1 MMIFGACVLLVG
13 SYAIYVSFAPRKPW
27 SPVPEGGGSLEP
39 TSVSVAQ
46 PPPAQL
52 EQPTSSNVEPPP
64 KDIGQQSFR
73 PNGVIDVP
81 RVGVRSVPDIAW
93 KITIGDLRRGERVEI
108 LKKISGSG
116 PTWARIKTK
125 SGKIGWVFA
134 SVVKERKGG

>member
-39 TSVSVAQ
+39 TSVSAEL
-46 PPPAQL
+46 PPPVRQ
-52 EQPTSSNVEPPP
+52 EQPTPSSVEPPP
-64 KDIGQQSFR
+64 KDIDQQSFR

-93 KITIGDLRRGERVEI
+93 KKTIGDLRRGERVEI
-108 LKKISGSG
+108 L
-116 PTWARIKTK
+116 
-125 SGKIGWVFA
+125 
-134 SVVKERKGG
+134 